1 MMCKVFIW
9 VLYGCL
15 VVICAVA
22 YVFGGGS
29 LTEPGEVCF
38 GGKISMLSHRI
49 YSCGLRDRY

>member
-1 MMCKVFIW
+1 MVNVMMCKVFIW

-29 LTEPGEVCF
+29 LTEPVEGEF
-38 GGKISMLSHRI
+38 WW
-49 YSCGLRDRY
+49 

>member
-1 MMCKVFIW
+1 MVNVMMCKVFIW

-29 LTEPGEVCF
+29 LTEPMKVD
-38 GGKISMLSHRI
+38 IW
-49 YSCGLRDRY
+49 